1 MKFPFKSD
9 YGLIFIEARLKGV
22 EKDIALILALDT
34 GATGTVIS
42 AKRLDEA
49 GYDLENFDDEIY
61 ITTGSGVI
69 TVPKIEIEKL
79 TALGK
84 MKENFAV
91 IAHDLP
97 PTASVDGVLGLD
109 FLRGNVL
116 TVNFVKGEIELNQN
130 EMEQS

>member
-9 YGLIFIEARLKGV
+9 YGLIFVEARLQGI
-22 EKDIALILALDT
+22 EKDVALILALDT

-49 GYDLENFDDEIY
+49 GYDLDNFDDEIY

-69 TVPKIEIEKL
+69 TVPKIGIEKL
-79 TALGK
+79 TTLGK
-84 MKENFAV
+84 IKENFTV

-116 TVNFVKGEIELNQN
+116 TVDFVKGEIELK
-130 EMEQS
+130 

>member
-1 MKFPFKSD
+1 MKVPFKSNS
-9 YGLIFIEARLKGV
+9 GLICV
-22 EKDIALILALDT
+22 EVALRGKSADGEIKNVALLLALDT

-49 GYDLENFDDEIY
+49 GYDLDKPEDEIY
-61 ITTGSGVI
+61 ITTGSGLI
-69 TVPKIEIEKL
+69 SVPKIGIEKL

-84 MKENFAV
+84 TKENFLV

-109 FLRGNVL
+109 FLRENVL
-116 TVNFVKGEIELNQN
+116 TVDFVKGEIELN
-130 EMEQS
+130 

>member
-1 MKFPFKSD
+1 MKFSFKSD
-9 YGLIFIEARLKGV
+9 YGLIFLEARLYGKKRDV
-22 EKDIALILALDT
+22 ALILALDT

-61 ITTGSGVI
+61 ITTGSGI
-69 TVPKIEIEKL
+69 ISVPKITIEKL
-79 TALGK
+79 TALGETK
-84 MKENFAV
+84 ADFTV

-109 FLRGNVL
+109 FLRGHILNID
-116 TVNFVKGEIELNQN
+116 FKIGEITFE
-130 EMEQS
+130 